1 MKKIICFVVILV
13 TALASAA
20 FCQPAPI
27 WETGQKASYYSG
39 DDGDLER
46 GVAWPVPRFADHGNG
61 TATDNLTGLMWT
73 KNANL
78 PNGYMNWQQALNY
91 VAGMNAGTYPNYGY
105 HDWRLPNL
113 KEIHSLTDFSQY
125 SPALPAGHPFTNV
138 QAGYYWS
145 STSYASNPGYAW
157 IVSMCFGYVHNSNKS
172 GYYYYVW
179 PVRAGQSGSFGNL
192 VISGSVTYNGSGLAG
207 VTVTLSGTVSKTTTT
222 VSDGTYSF
230 TDLADGTYTI
240 TPSLTGYTFNPPS
253 RIVNISGSNVTGQD
267 FTAYGLLDHF
277 SFSSITSPQTVN
289 VPFVITINAK
299 DRNGDTATQFNGE
312 AILSATIGMVSPMK
326 AYFTNGTA
334 TLSVKLDSPGNSINI
349 RTNGG
354 GKSGESNSF
363 SITGGISN
371 LSSLGGT
378 VRDGSGNRIEGAT
391 VWLDDGGTNQ
401 LSTTTNSNG
410 NYQFPPVS
418 SGYYSLWA
426 VKESRVSETFPLC
439 LPSNQCVGQDLVILG
454 SACNP
459 TGLTPILLVPG
470 IMGSTTADQNY
481 PTLPADSP
489 PWYDIRWRKSGDKV
503 FNGLFDYNSGQP
515 DSKPG
520 WKLLAEKIKSVDPN
534 YEVGCNIFPVPYD
547 WRLEIDD
554 CAKNYLKRW
563 IDRAQDIAGTDK
575 VHIIAHSMGGLV
587 VRSYIQS
594 SDYQKDIDRFAMVGT
609 PNQGAANAYYIW
621 EGGDPKLADNLN
633 DGLSDFFINL
643 YTNVLENIYKEM
655 NKRAFSNFET
665 HAQSTPAVVIKP
677 NNILIRDFVHEHVKS
692 VRELLPTY
700 PFLRQCFFSPLGSEC
715 TPLLSIGDLES
726 YNKSLI
732 TLNRN
737 LALSVKE
744 VKIFAGIN
752 KNTIE
757 VIDVGKPNN
766 LYKDGVPKG
775 DPTKTGE
782 GDGTVLK
789 NSAIISGMDSVD
801 EKEGKHSE
809 LITTYSNEIVEF
821 ITGKTPASS
830 PLMTGSSN
838 YLLSGGA
845 PDTPRMT
852 ISVRGRVQPYLI
864 DPLGRKSGINPATDI
879 REDEIPDSIISI
891 DKDGGTISIKN
902 TADGL
907 YTLYLKDAYQEDY
920 RLALSYSDSE
930 KAVNREYWGFNHAT
944 TTNISF
950 TVDSTSDDRITVNV
964 PSPPTGLQAD
974 PLDSGGLIT
983 KLTWDASAYPE
994 ATGYIIY
1001 SKQIDEPY
1009 PSQLGTSTVSS
1020 FYTNHPWVE
1029 NSSVTTRVYAVSA
1042 VMSDGTESFLS
1053 NFATNDDRDHDGLTD
1068 VQETSLGTDLSNPD
1082 TDSDG
1087 LNDGEEYIRGT
1098 SPLLNDTD
1106 EDSYSD
1112 YIEIQRGSD
1121 PLDPDSV
1128 PTYSLSGTVTGDVLE
1143 GITLALSGTFSMTTT
1158 TDSAGNYIFPGVFN
1172 GSYTITPS
1180 LSGYA
1185 FDPLSQ
1191 TIDVIDADVTGMDF
1205 IALMDSD
1212 GDGIADIV
1220 DNCPNISNPGQ
1231 QDSDGDGIGDA
1242 CEPTLITLSSFTTT
1256 PSDRA
1261 IILKWTTASEI
1272 DNAGFNL
1279 YRAESENGEYVKIN
1293 SSLIPAQG
1301 SATQGATYQFVDENV
1316 QNRKTYYYK
1325 LEDIDLNGTSTLHGP
1340 VSAAPRVFHS
1350 LR

>member
-1 MKKIICFVVILV
+1 MKKILCTLLFIMLGSPQLF
-13 TALASAA
+13 AA
-20 FCQPAPI
+20 PAPV
-27 WETGQKASYYSG
+27 WETGQKTSYYGG

-46 GVAWPVPRFADHGNG
+46 GVAWPSPRFADYGNG
-61 TATDNLTGLMWT
+61 TVMDNLTGLMWT

-105 HDWRLPNL
+105 HDWRLPNR
-113 KEIHSLTDFSQY
+113 KELFSLTDHSQY
-125 SPALPAGHPFTNV
+125 NPALPAGHPFTNV
-138 QAGYYWS
+138 QATYYWS
-145 STSYASNPGYAW
+145 STTVAYNPGSAW
-157 IVSMCFGYVHNSNKS
+157 IVHMWNGYVSSVGKS
-172 GYYYYVW
+172 SHDRYVW
-179 PVRAGQSGSFGNL
+179 PVRSGQAGSFGNL
-192 VISGSVTYNGSGLAG
+192 VISGTVSYNGSGLAG

-230 TDLADGTYTI
+230 TDLSDGTYTI
-240 TPSLTGYTFNPPS
+240 TPNLIGYTFNPSS
-253 RIVNISGSNVTGQD
+253 RNVTISGENVTGQD

-277 SFSSITSPQTVN
+277 SFSSFSSPQTVN
-289 VPFVITINAK
+289 VPFAITINAK
-299 DRNGDTATQFNGE
+299 DMNDNTVTQFNGE
-312 AILSATIGMVSPMK
+312 AILSATIGVVSPMK

-334 TLSVKLDSPGNSINI
+334 TLSVKLDSPGNSISI
-349 RTNGG
+349 RANGG

-371 LSSLGGT
+371 LPSLGGT

-391 VWLDDGGTNQ
+391 VWLYDGGTNQ

-410 NYQFPPVS
+410 NYQFPPVL
-418 SGYYSLWA
+418 SGFYSLWA
-426 VKESRVSETFPLC
+426 EKESRESRTFTLC
-439 LPSNQCVGQDLVILG
+439 LPSNQCVSQDLVMLG

-459 TGLTPILLVPG
+459 TGLTPILLVPS

-489 PWYDIRWRKSGDKV
+489 MWDDSRWSKSGDKV
-503 FNGLFDYNSGQP
+503 FHGMYDYNSGAS

-520 WKLLAEKIKSVDPN
+520 WKLLTEKIKSVDPN

-587 VRSYIQS
+587 VRSYIQG
-594 SDYQKDIDRFAMVGT
+594 SDYQYDIDRFAMVGT

-621 EGGDPKLADNLN
+621 EGGDPQEADDLN
-633 DGLSDFFINL
+633 DSWLWFIDF
-643 YTNVLENIYKEM
+643 YTNTLENIFKEM
-655 NKRAFSNFET
+655 NKRVFSNFQT
-665 HAQSTPAVVIKP
+665 HAQSTPAVDIKP
-677 NNILIRDFVHEHVKS
+677 NNIQIRDFVHEHVKS
-692 VRELLPTY
+692 VRELLPTF
-700 PFLRQCFFSPLGSEC
+700 PFLRQCFFSPFGPEC
-715 TPLLSIGDLES
+715 TPLFSIGELDS

-737 LALSVKE
+737 LTLSVGK
-744 VKIFAGIN
+744 VKIFAGTS
-752 KNTIE
+752 KKTIE
-757 VIDVGKPNN
+757 IIDVGKPNN

-775 DPTKTGE
+775 GPTNPTKTEE

-789 NSAIISGMDSVD
+789 NSAIISGMDYVQ
-801 EKEGKHSE
+801 KEGKHSE
-809 LITTYSNEIVEF
+809 LINTYSNEIVEF
-821 ITGKTPASS
+821 ITGKTPVPS
-830 PLMTGSSN
+830 PLMTGSGN

-845 PDTPRMT
+845 TDTHRMT

-864 DPLGRKSGINPATDI
+864 DPLGRKSGINPTTDI

-891 DKDGGTISIKN
+891 DKDGATISIKN

-930 KAVNREYWGFNHAT
+930 KAVNREYWGFNHGN
-944 TTNISF
+944 TTNITF
-950 TVDSTSDDRITVNV
+950 TVDSTSDDRVTINA

-974 PLDSGGLIT
+974 PLDSGGLVT

-1001 SKQIDEPY
+1001 SKRIDEPY
-1009 PSQLGTSTVSS
+1009 LSQLGTSTISS
-1020 FYTNHPWVE
+1020 FDTNHPWVE
-1029 NSSVTTRVYAVSA
+1029 NSSIATRVYAVSVA
-1042 VMSDGTESFLS
+1042 MSDGSESFLS

-1082 TDSDG
+1082 TDSDV

-1112 YIEIQRGSD
+1112 YVEIQRGSD

-1143 GITLALSGTFSMTTT
+1143 GITLVLSGTVSMTTT
-1158 TDSAGNYIFPGVFN
+1158 TDSAWNYSFSGVFN
-1172 GSYTITPS
+1172 GSYTVTPS
-1180 LSGYA
+1180 FSGYT

-1191 TIDVIDADVTGMDF
+1191 TINVIDADVTGVDF
-1205 IALMDSD
+1205 ISLIDT
-1212 GDGIADIV
+1212 
-1220 DNCPNISNPGQ
+1220 DN
-1231 QDSDGDGIGDA
+1231 DGIGD
-1242 CEPTLITLSSFTTT
+1242 
-1256 PSDRA
+1256 R
-1261 IILKWTTASEI
+1261 
-1272 DNAGFNL
+1272 G
-1279 YRAESENGEYVKIN
+1279 
-1293 SSLIPAQG
+1293 
-1301 SATQGATYQFVDENV
+1301 
-1316 QNRKTYYYK
+1316 
-1325 LEDIDLNGTSTLHGP
+1325 
-1340 VSAAPRVFHS
+1340 VS
-1350 LR
+1350 